1 MEKPNLTIPMFGRGK
16 VQNSNV
22 LLSQNSEFQCLETPN
37 ITIPMFR
44 KAQTTEF
51 QCLELPKF
59 LIPMFGKAK
68 LNNSNVWKRKS
79 AEF

>member
-1 MEKPNLTIPMFGRGK
+1 MFGVAKIR
-16 VQNSNV
+16 NSNV
-22 LLSQNSEFQCLETPN
+22 WK
-37 ITIPMFR
+37 R
-44 KAQTTEF
+44 KSPEF